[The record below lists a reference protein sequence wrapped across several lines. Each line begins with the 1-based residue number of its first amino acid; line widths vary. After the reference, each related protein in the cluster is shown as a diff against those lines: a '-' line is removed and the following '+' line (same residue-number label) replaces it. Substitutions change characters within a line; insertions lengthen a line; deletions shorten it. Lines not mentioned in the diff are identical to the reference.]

1 MKTTGKILF
10 PLEDLNRNQQEAVT
24 RTEGPLLVLAGA
36 GSGKTRVITYR
47 IAYLLQVRK
56 IPPYAILAVTFTNK
70 AAGEMRERVIGLTGK
85 EGRAVWIST
94 FHSACVRILRQHIE
108 KLGISR
114 HFSIFDSNDST
125 RVIKDVLAE
134 MDIDARILPPRR
146 VSYLISRAK
155 NALVEPDHMAEQG
168 DVHRDHLMD
177 KVVLAYRMYE
187 ERLRNSQALD
197 FDDLLYFT
205 WKLFDEKPEVLRS
218 YENLLHYILVDEYQ
232 DTNHA
237 QYQIIRQLSAK
248 YRNLCVVGDDDQ
260 SIYRWR
266 GADITNILDFE
277 KDFPEAQVV
286 TLGENYRS
294 TGNILSAASCLIA
307 KNTGRKEKELLA
319 IRPDGQKVNAY
330 AAMDE
335 REEGDFIAASI
346 LELIRHESF
355 TFRDFAVFYRIN
367 AQSRAI
373 EDTFL
378 RMNVPYTIVG
388 GVRFYDRKEIR
399 DLISYL
405 RLILNPADW
414 GSFERIVNA
423 PTRGVGKTSL
433 EKIREAGSG
442 DHSPEEAVQ
451 AVIKSGV
458 VKGKAARGAGD
469 LLEALVILREK
480 LSLGIPLDEFI
491 VAVLDET
498 GYLRALQAQ
507 TTDEARN
514 RVENLHEFL
523 VVVDDFLSNELTGE
537 MGLVETLAAFLDQI
551 SLVSD
556 IDNLKI
562 EGSSVTLMTL
572 HTAKGLEF
580 PVVFMA
586 GMEEDLLPHYRS
598 QGEPAEMEEE
608 RRLCYVGM
616 TRAKERLFLTMARR
630 RRLFGQYDNTSPSR
644 FFTELPP
651 ENVELHRD
659 TAYPIPGITD
669 ALTSITPPPDQK
681 VAIGDFTYIPEPVE
695 GEDSLRPGM
704 QVRHPMFGTGQVMM
718 VEGSGGNARITVY
731 FPRGGKKKLI
741 AKYANLELITD

>member
-1 MKTTGKILF
+1 MKRATGKTLF
-10 PLEDLNRNQQEAVT
+10 PIEDLNRNQQEAVT
-24 RTEGPLLVLAGA
+24 QTEGPLLVLAGA

-47 IAYLLQVRK
+47 IAWLLQERK
-56 IPPYAILAVTFTNK
+56 IPPYAVLAVTFTNK
-70 AAGEMRERVIGLTGK
+70 AAGEMRERVISLTGK

-94 FHSACVRILRQHIE
+94 FHSACVRILRQHVE
-108 KLGISR
+108 KIGISR
-114 HFSIFDSNDST
+114 HFSIFDDNDST

-134 MDIDARILPPRR
+134 MNIDARILPPRR

-155 NALVEPDHMAEQG
+155 NALVEPDHMAEQME
-168 DVHRDHLMD
+168 VQRDHLME
-177 KVVLAYRMYE
+177 KIVLAYRMYE

-197 FDDLLYFT
+197 FDDLLFFT
-205 WKLFDEKPEVLRS
+205 WKIFEERPDVLNS

-237 QYQIIRQLSAK
+237 QYQIIRQLSARH
-248 YRNLCVVGDDDQ
+248 RNLCVVGDDDQ

-277 KDFPEAQVV
+277 KDFPEARVV
-286 TLGENYRS
+286 TLGDNYRS
-294 TGNILSAASCLIA
+294 TGHILEAASCLIA
-307 KNTGRKEKELLA
+307 NNTGRKEKELNA
-319 IRPDGQKVNAY
+319 IRPEGQKVSVY

-346 LELIRHESF
+346 LQLIRQENFSHK
-355 TFRDFAVFYRIN
+355 DFAVFYRIN

-378 RMNVPYTIVG
+378 RMNLPYTIVG

-399 DLISYL
+399 DVISYL

-423 PTRGVGKTSL
+423 PARGIGKTSL
-433 EKIREAGSG
+433 DKIRKAGSDG
-442 DHSPEEAVQ
+442 QSPEA
-451 AVIKSGV
+451 AIRAALDSGT

-469 LLEALVILREK
+469 FLEALVILRQK
-480 LSLGIPLDEFI
+480 LDSGTPLDEFM

-498 GYLRALQAQ
+498 GYLGALQTQ
-507 TTDEARN
+507 STDESRN

-523 VVVDDFLSNELTGE
+523 VVVDDFLSGELSDDMDPTQ
-537 MGLVETLAAFLDQI
+537 TLAAFLDQI

-556 IDNLKI
+556 IDNLPDD
-562 EGSSVTLMTL
+562 GSSVTLMTL

-580 PVVFMA
+580 PVVFIA
-586 GMEEDLLPHYRS
+586 GMEEDLLPHYRA

-616 TRAKERLFLTMARR
+616 TRASERLYLTMARR

-651 ENVELHRD
+651 ENVELHSD
-659 TAYPIPGITD
+659 TSHPVPGITN
-669 ALTSITPPPDQK
+669 ALSSIPVPSEQK
-681 VAIGDFTYIPEPVE
+681 VAIGEFTYVPEPVDGE
-695 GEDSLRPGM
+695 GSLLPGT
-704 QVRHPMFGTGQVMM
+704 QVRHPMFGVGQVMM
-718 VEGSGGNARITVY
+718 VEGSGGEARITVY

-741 AKYANLELITD
+741 AKYASLEVV

>member
-1 MKTTGKILF
+1 MKRTAGKALF
-10 PLEDLNRNQQEAVT
+10 PLEDLNPNQQEAVT
-24 RTEGPLLVLAGA
+24 QTEGPLLVLAGA

-47 IAYLLQVRK
+47 IAYLLQEKK

-70 AAGEMRERVIGLTGK
+70 AAGEMRERVIGLAGK
-85 EGRAVWIST
+85 DGRAAWIST

-108 KLGISR
+108 ELGVSR
-114 HFSIFDSNDST
+114 HFSIFDDNDST

-134 MDIDARILPPRR
+134 MNIDARILPPRR

-155 NALVEPDHMAEQG
+155 NALVEPDLMAEQG
-168 DVHRDHLMD
+168 EVQRDHLMD
-177 KVVLAYRMYE
+177 KIVQAYRMYE
-187 ERLRNSQALD
+187 ERLRSSQALD
-197 FDDLLYFT
+197 FDDLLFFT
-205 WKLFDEKPEVLRS
+205 WRLFEEKPSILES

-248 YRNLCVVGDDDQ
+248 RRNLCVVGDDDQ

-294 TGNILSAASCLIA
+294 TGHILGAASCLIA
-307 KNTGRKEKELLA
+307 NNSGRKEKELLA
-319 IRPDGQKVNAY
+319 VRPEGQKVSVY

-346 LELIRHESF
+346 HELIRQENF
-355 TFRDFAVFYRIN
+355 TYRDFSVFYRIN

-378 RMNVPYTIVG
+378 RMNLPYTIVG
-388 GVRFYDRKEIR
+388 GVRFYDRKEIK
-399 DLISYL
+399 DIISYL
-405 RLILNPADW
+405 RLLLNPADW

-423 PTRGVGKTSL
+423 PARGIGKTSL
-433 EKIREAGSG
+433 EKIRNAGSEG
-442 DHSPEEAVQ
+442 VSPERAVQ
-451 AVIKSGV
+451 NALASGTI
-458 VKGKAARGAGD
+458 KGKGARGAGD
-469 LLEALVILREK
+469 LLESLVILRQK
-480 LSLGIPLDEFI
+480 LDMETPLDEFV
-491 VAVLDET
+491 VAVLEET
-498 GYLRALQAQ
+498 GYLSTLQAQ
-507 TTDEARN
+507 ATDEARN
-514 RVENLHEFL
+514 RIENLHEFL
-523 VVVDDFLSNELTGE
+523 VVVDDFLSDEISGELSTTD
-537 MGLVETLAAFLDQI
+537 TLAAFLDQI

-556 IDNLKI
+556 IDSLKE

-580 PVVFMA
+580 PVVFVA
-586 GMEEDLLPHYRS
+586 GMEEDLLPHYRA

-616 TRAKERLFLTMARR
+616 TRARERLFLTMARR

-651 ENVELHRD
+651 ENVELHND
-659 TAYPIPGITD
+659 TSHPVPGITN
-669 ALTSITPPPDQK
+669 ALISIPAPQDQK
-681 VAIGDFTYIPEPVE
+681 VAIGEFTYIPEPVE
-695 GEDSLRPGM
+695 GEDSLMPGM
-704 QVRHPMFGTGQVMM
+704 QVRHPMFGTGQVMV
-718 VEGSGGNARITVY
+718 VEGSGGDARITVY

-741 AKYANLELITD
+741 AKFANLEIV